1 MDPYARSLVRRPSR
15 AEPDERGKEPANRRS
30 HRGSALS
37 GLVLVSLNFLLPRSV
52 GPERGMTGGRAGGGV
67 PLQCLHSA
75 QAGKRSR
82 IRHSKPQSKWF
93 LYCSRAGTR
102 WNRFQVNSFVL

>member
-1 MDPYARSLVRRPSR
+1 MDPYARSLVRHPSR
-15 AEPDERGKEPANRRS
+15 AEPDERRKEPANRRS

-37 GLVLVSLNFLLPRSV
+37 GLVLISLNFLLPRSV
-52 GPERGMTGGRAGGGV
+52 GPERGTTGGRAGGGV

-82 IRHSKPQSKWF
+82 IRQTLHSKPQSKWF
-93 LYCSRAGTR
+93 PYCSRAGTR
-102 WNRFQVNSFVL
+102 